1 MPVKEVHLLEDGYLE
16 LDMGMLVYMKT
27 PYYGIK
33 YMAALKPLLVRTDN
47 ENIIVD
53 TGIAPLPDSLAKHVR
68 YTKQMDIVGS
78 LSEFGLTPDDIT
90 IVVNTHLHMDHC
102 GNNRLFRKA
111 RYFVQKQE
119 LHYANNP
126 DRWMRGGYVR
136 EFFNELQFELVDGDS
151 NIASGLNVIE
161 TPGHTPGH
169 QSVVIEAGGKRIV
182 YMGDA
187 CPLMENLERRDVTG
201 IMYDPKSEL
210 ASIDRLRAI
219 GGDYIASHD
228 LLQMK
233 YDLVVV
239 G

>member
-102 GNNRLFRKA
+102 GNNRLF
-111 RYFVQKQE
+111 
-119 LHYANNP
+119 
-126 DRWMRGGYVR
+126 
-136 EFFNELQFELVDGDS
+136 
-151 NIASGLNVIE
+151 
-161 TPGHTPGH
+161 
-169 QSVVIEAGGKRIV
+169 
-182 YMGDA
+182 
-187 CPLMENLERRDVTG
+187 
-201 IMYDPKSEL
+201 
-210 ASIDRLRAI
+210 
-219 GGDYIASHD
+219 
-228 LLQMK
+228 
-233 YDLVVV
+233 
-239 G
+239 

>member
-68 YTKQMDIVGS
+68 YTKKKDIVGS